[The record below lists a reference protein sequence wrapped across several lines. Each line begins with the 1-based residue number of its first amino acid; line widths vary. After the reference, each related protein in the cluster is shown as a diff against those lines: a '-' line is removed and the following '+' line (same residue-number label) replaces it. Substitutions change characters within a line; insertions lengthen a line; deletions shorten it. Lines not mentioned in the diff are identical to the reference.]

1 MRYRDVSVTLS
12 ESTPVWPGDEP
23 FRRLETSSLG
33 QGNGCNVSA
42 LSMSA
47 HAGTHVDASF
57 HFIQD
62 GSKVDEIPLDTLV
75 GPAWVCV
82 VPDSVRAVTA
92 DVLEAAG
99 IPSDTRRL
107 LLATSNTALWAD
119 PGGHMSEAYVYLSE
133 DAAGWL
139 VRRGVLLVGIDYLSV
154 DPFTSPDHPAHS
166 LLLSAGIVIV
176 EAVDLRG
183 VPSGPCGL
191 WCLPLRIAGGDGAPA
206 RVILGWDDQ

>member
-1 MRYRDVSVTLS
+1 
-12 ESTPVWPGDEP
+12 
-23 FRRLETSSLG
+23 
-33 QGNGCNVSA
+33 
-42 LSMSA
+42 MSA
-47 HAGTHVDASF
+47 HAGTHVDAPF

-62 GSKVDEIPLDTLV
+62 AIKVDKIPVDTLV

-82 VPDSVRAVTA
+82 VSDSVRAVTA

-107 LLATSNTALWAD
+107 LLATSNSALWAG

-139 VRRGVLLVGIDYLSV
+139 VRREVSLVGIDYLSV

-176 EAVDLRG
+176 EVLDLRG

-206 RVILGWDDQ
+206 RVILGWEDQ